1 MSALTIRLPDEKYD
15 RLKQLSR
22 VRKISINRLV
32 DEMATIML
40 TEFDAET
47 RFQMRAAAGRG
58 KVDRGLAL
66 LAKAQAQA

>member
-1 MSALTIRLPDEKYD
+1 MSALTIRLADEKYD

-40 TEFDAET
+40 TEFDTEM
-47 RFQMRAAAGRG
+47 RFQMRVDRG
-58 KVDRGLAL
+58 GGNLERGLAL
-66 LAKAQAQA
+66 LAKAHT

>member
-47 RFQMRAAAGRG
+47 RFQMRAERGRG
-58 KVDRGLAL
+58 KVDQGLAL
-66 LAKAQAQA
+66 LAKALE

>member
-1 MSALTIRLPDEKYD
+1 MSALTIRMPDEKYD

-32 DEMATIML
+32 DEMTTIML

-47 RFQMRAAAGRG
+47 RFHMRAERGRG
-58 KVDRGLAL
+58 KADRGLAL
-66 LAKAQAQA
+66 LAKAQV

>member
-1 MSALTIRLPDEKYD
+1 MSALTIRMPDEKYD

-22 VRKISINRLV
+22 VRKISVDRLV

-47 RFQMRAAAGRG
+47 RFQMRAERGRG
-58 KVDRGLAL
+58 KPDRGLAL
-66 LAKAQAQA
+66 LVKAKG

>member
-1 MSALTIRLPDEKYD
+1 MSALTIRLADEKYD

-40 TEFDAET
+40 TEFDTEM
-47 RFQMRAAAGRG
+47 RFQMRVDRG
-58 KVDRGLAL
+58 SGNIERGLAL
-66 LAKAQAQA
+66 LAKAHT

>member
-1 MSALTIRLPDEKYD
+1 MSALTIRLADEKYD

-40 TEFDAET
+40 TEFDTEM
-47 RFQMRAAAGRG
+47 RFQMRVDRGRG
-58 KVDRGLAL
+58 KIERGLAL
-66 LAKAQAQA
+66 LAKAHT